1 MASAHCEEIAR
12 TQAAIPARPD
22 SVGLRRRPSNAV
34 DRWDDGTY
42 RRVLLLNGKPCEVA
56 MTQIAAPNSPGLQGA
71 ITGARLTSDA
81 IESV

>member
-1 MASAHCEEIAR
+1 MESKFFAR

-22 SVGLRRRPSNAV
+22 SKGAAKATSNAV

-56 MTQIAAPNSPGLQGA
+56 VTTNCSTKFGRLQVA